1 MADPIQQLITEAR
14 EKQILDAATTVFAA
28 KGFQAAT
35 IQDIAR
41 EAGIAAGT
49 IYNYFDNK
57 PALLLG
63 IFERLQRAIL
73 QGEGTLPA
81 DGVALYGAVK
91 ALVSYPLTA
100 LEDDDFALFR
110 IVLSQTMINETLRG
124 RYQEKILAPA
134 LAAGDGAL
142 QAQADAEG
150 LAMSGEDARL
160 FVRILAATVM
170 GLMVAH
176 VLGDETVRARW
187 DDLPD
192 TLATLV
198 VNGIRAT
205 GQ

>member
-1 MADPIQQLITEAR
+1 MVDTIQQLVTEAR
-14 EKQILDAATTVFAA
+14 ERQILDAATTVFAA

-73 QGEGTLPA
+73 QGEGTLPGE
-81 DGVALYGAVK
+81 GVALYDAVK

-124 RYQEKILAPA
+124 RYHERILAPA

-142 QAQADAEG
+142 QAQAAAEG
-150 LAMSGEDARL
+150 LAMSGEEARL
-160 FVRILAATVM
+160 VVRILAATVM